1 AVNLCGRRVP
11 AEAQAPRLRA
21 QRPGIGGEMKGASVP
36 AVVGMPSPLFL
47 WRFKAILFLLWG
59 LCCCKI
65 GWDSV
70 MRMSADLRDL
80 FLYEVFLYYN
90 PLFLVALMIWLWGV
104 NLWVFAQSSVNY
116 VKVFDLAQTHLSHRE
131 IWRCATWLTLIVPTS
146 MTAYLYLY
154 SHGEVSLAASQP
166 VLLYAI
172 LLIVLLSPFDMFY
185 LSSRF
190 YFLRT
195 MLRIVLPL
203 QAITFPDFFLAD
215 IFTSMSKVSTYLYEI
230 LIVDYFVYL
239 ITVGDTLTKMSL
251 LDSTT

>member
-1 AVNLCGRRVP
+1 MRF
-11 AEAQAPRLRA
+11 LRYSLLQLQLA
-21 QRPGIGGEMKGASVP
+21 KV
-36 AVVGMPSPLFL
+36 
-47 WRFKAILFLLWG
+47 ILFLLWG

-70 MRMSADLRDL
+70 MRMSSDDL
-80 FLYEVFLYYN
+80 V
-90 PLFLVALMIWLWGV
+90 MGV

-116 VKVFDLAQTHLSHRE
+116 ARVFDLAQTHLSHRE

-172 LLIVLLSPFDMFY
+172 LLMILLSPFDMFY

-195 MLRIVLPL
+195 VWRIMLPL
-203 QAITFPDFFLAD
+203 QAITFPDFFL
-215 IFTSMSKVSTYLYEI
+215 
-230 LIVDYFVYL
+230 
-239 ITVGDTLTKMSL
+239 G
-251 LDSTT
+251 